1 MRDDKWLFLKL
12 DQVWDKYFSDIPQ
25 DNDVKIV
32 WGRRARGRLGSIKQG
47 RREKE
52 HDKHS
57 ETIITINALFK
68 DKVIPDYV
76 VLGTI
81 AHELSHYAHGFNSP
95 IEQKYKTPHAGGVV
109 RQELRRRGL
118 DKIYRAQKIWL
129 KNNWRD
135 YVNEKLPRSLK
146 RKKRIIFRWI

>member
-25 DNDVKIV
+25 DNDVRII

-47 RREKE
+47 MKIKGN
-52 HDKHS
+52 HP

-68 DKVIPDYV
+68 DKKIPGYV

-95 IEQKYKTPHAGGVV
+95 IEQKYETPHAGGVV

-129 KNNWRD
+129 KNNWRA
-135 YVNEKLPRSLK
+135 YVEEKLPRNLK
-146 RKKRIIFRWI
+146 RRKRVLFRWI